1 VEVIGHEL
9 MISGELKETE
19 RKGVLRKRS
28 RRTGQFFYRVGLPES
43 VAADKVEAKLNDGVL
58 SIRIPKLERALRK
71 KIEIKT

>member
-1 VEVIGHEL
+1 VIGHEL

-43 VAADKVEAKLNDGVL
+43 VAADQVEAKLNDGVL
-58 SIRIPKLERALRK
+58 TIRIPKIEKAMRK
-71 KIEIKT
+71 KIEVRS